1 MKFFNKSKKKK
12 LTAPFL
18 FVIDGSNGMC
28 GEKVDRL
35 NRVFPKIIDVI
46 ANKLDDAVGVFSVL
60 RVSEKAEWINK
71 NSVAAKEKKLTEIIA
86 SGEYNLAPAIECVDR
101 WLSEE
106 FQKIKKTEHV
116 FPVIVFIT
124 ASAPKENYAPALEKL
139 KKNPI
144 FEPSLKIAIM
154 LDNVAFDSMKAMCNL
169 ELIIHTNQPEDIPNI
184 LSDTMRR
191 ASVSV
196 SACLPSIHDERFE
209 TGTSFHCEEFDLKKI
224 EAIFAE
230 DRDLFELSL
239 LLKDESKDSTIIPD
253 FKDFDS
259 LFDDDIFD
267 VSEKSTDTPVSISQ
281 VQFSA
286 VAPKQFIKG
295 EYTMI
300 DVTVYEET
308 YRHIVDKIIENAD
321 TPAKEAVASPR
332 DIKEN
337 TRVRICLSSPD
348 VDIPDCDEEQIWRG
362 KYLTYSFPVEIP
374 HTYAKKNILFIASVY
389 FNGVIATKLKFIA
402 SCTTERD
409 QKLSLTRE
417 DVLTAFISYASQ
429 DRSRVATIIQGLKK
443 ARPDM
448 DVFFDVESLRSG
460 ENWETRVY
468 SEIEKRDVLFL
479 CWSEFA
485 KKSEW
490 VDKEWRYALSYK
502 GIDAIEPIPLVPPAK
517 CPPPE
522 ELGSKHFNDT
532 ALLYS

>member
-253 FKDFDS
+253 FKDFYS
-259 LFDDDIFD
+259 LFDDDSFS
-267 VSEKSTDTPVSISQ
+267 VSK
-281 VQFSA
+281 
-286 VAPKQFIKG
+286 
-295 EYTMI
+295 
-300 DVTVYEET
+300 
-308 YRHIVDKIIENAD
+308 
-321 TPAKEAVASPR
+321 
-332 DIKEN
+332 
-337 TRVRICLSSPD
+337 
-348 VDIPDCDEEQIWRG
+348 
-362 KYLTYSFPVEIP
+362 
-374 HTYAKKNILFIASVY
+374 
-389 FNGVIATKLKFIA
+389 
-402 SCTTERD
+402 
-409 QKLSLTRE
+409 
-417 DVLTAFISYASQ
+417 
-429 DRSRVATIIQGLKK
+429 
-443 ARPDM
+443 
-448 DVFFDVESLRSG
+448 
-460 ENWETRVY
+460 
-468 SEIEKRDVLFL
+468 
-479 CWSEFA
+479 
-485 KKSEW
+485 
-490 VDKEWRYALSYK
+490 
-502 GIDAIEPIPLVPPAK
+502 
-517 CPPPE
+517 
-522 ELGSKHFNDT
+522 
-532 ALLYS
+532 